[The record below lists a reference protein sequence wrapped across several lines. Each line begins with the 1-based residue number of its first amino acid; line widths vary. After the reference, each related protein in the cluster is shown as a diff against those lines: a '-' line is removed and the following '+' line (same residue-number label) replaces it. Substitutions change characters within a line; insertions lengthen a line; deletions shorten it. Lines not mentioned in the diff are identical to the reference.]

1 MNENSLN
8 MLTVLGKGEC
18 IISGTSLYM
27 PQYVYVDELD
37 SESKPNSDD
46 IKLLGE
52 DGILEKNN

>member
-1 MNENSLN
+1 MNESSLN

-37 SESKPNSDD
+37 KESKPDSED
-46 IKLLGE
+46 IRILGSN
-52 DGILEKNN
+52 GIVECND